1 MEPKSYYNPQSLYTL
16 CIVNYVKHL
25 KPRTSQLDEIDGLQT
40 LPPNIL
46 ADIYLA
52 MSKSEGLRDILYNEM
67 ANLTIFM
74 RMLKYAVARQKMIKC
89 FSVLMCSGRQL
100 STEISSK
107 FIMYTQHHFQPHY
120 KTSPM
125 KNSNHNLRMSRDM
138 CLKQIENGM
147 RLGTFLNESGWLQ
160 DSLKV
165 LVTILNVINTL
176 NMNYNSIIVKLD
188 CLQRLLH
195 TQVAFCCFTD
205 ANKSQTEANE
215 IIDKIIKEYGIEKIP
230 MNLLVTYYKVLSMLY
245 FAKSD
250 YNLSY
255 DWSVKALELI
265 GPNTPDKIVIDV
277 LRAAAKACV
286 VKREFDKARILILKA
301 VKMSGVYFGESHQK
315 YADTLLDYGF
325 FLLNVDDI
333 VRSVHAYTRALEI
346 KRSIH
351 GSKNLAVATAEED
364 LSYALYVLEYSSGNF
379 HIARDH
385 ICKSIDS
392 LRSLLPKDHLLLSSA
407 RRVKALILEE
417 IALDNGD
424 NTSEY
429 QSLLNEA
436 EQLHQSALKITIDA
450 FGEVN
455 VQTAKHYGNLG
466 RLYQSMGKY
475 QDAEELHKR
484 AISIKSDLLGP
495 YDYEVGLSIGHLASL
510 YSYHMKKFREAEQLY
525 LKSIAIS
532 LRLFGES
539 YSGLEYDYKGLCNV
553 YEHLNDTDKYLEYS
567 QVLETWRMI
576 REGNLEVSSS
586 CNESKED
593 ITLDEVREKFFDL
606 CSQKNSVAVK
616 ESDNN

>member
-1 MEPKSYYNPQSLYTL
+1 MASKSYYNPERLYSQ
-16 CIVNYVKHL
+16 CIVSYVKNL
-25 KPRTSQLDEIDGLQT
+25 QPKTSQLDEIDGLQM

-52 MSKSEGLRDILYNEM
+52 MSESEDLRDILYNELS
-67 ANLTIFM
+67 NLTIFM
-74 RMLKYAVARQKMIKC
+74 RLLKYAVARQKMIKC

-107 FIMYTQHHFQPHY
+107 FSMYTHHHFQTHY

-125 KNSNHNLRMSRDM
+125 KNSNHNLLMSRDM

-147 RLGTFLNESGWLQ
+147 RLGTFLSESGWLQ

-176 NMNYNSIIVKLD
+176 KLNYNSIIVKLD

-195 TQVAFCCFTD
+195 AQVAFCCFAD
-205 ANKSQTEANE
+205 ASKSQQEAND
-215 IIDKIIKEYGIEKIP
+215 IISHIGIEKVPI
-230 MNLLVTYYKVLSMLY
+230 NLLVTYYKVLSMLY

-255 DWSVKALELI
+255 DWSVKALQLI
-265 GPNTPDKIVIDV
+265 NGPTPNKIAIDV
-277 LRAAAKACV
+277 LRVAAKACV

-301 VKMSGVYFGESHQK
+301 VKMAGTYFGESHQK

-333 VRSVHAYTRALEI
+333 VHSVQAYSRALDI
-346 KRSIH
+346 KTVIH
-351 GSKNLAVATAEED
+351 GNRNLAVATAEED

-379 HIARDH
+379 QSAREH
-385 ICKSIDS
+385 ICKSIDI

-417 IALDNGD
+417 IALDNGHGLAGD
-424 NTSEY
+424 TAEY
-429 QSLLNEA
+429 QNLLIEA
-436 EQLHQSALKITIDA
+436 EELHQSALKITIDA

-466 RLYQSMGKY
+466 RLYQSMAKY
-475 QDAEELHKR
+475 HEAEELHKR
-484 AISIKSDLLGP
+484 AIKIKSDLLGTF
-495 YDYEVGLSIGHLASL
+495 DYEVGLSIGHLASL
-510 YSYHMKKFREAEQLY
+510 YSYHMQKYREAEKLY

-532 LRLFGES
+532 LRLFGSS

-553 YEHLNDTDKYLEYS
+553 YEQLNDTDKYLEYS
-567 QVLETWRMI
+567 NILDTWRMI
-576 REGNLEVSSS
+576 REGNLEVSTSG
-586 CNESKED
+586 NELKEE

-606 CSQKNSVAVK
+606 CSRHVAVV